1 MEIIQVNKCHLS
13 PVLYVTCPTS
23 RAPMA
28 SGTVGILV
36 QLFYWVL
43 LPPTLIPPQSLPSLQ
58 LQIGEREGQRGKRHR
73 APSPADQGHPLPW
86 GKSTL
91 YRQDIFNFSS
101 SHNNSNDEQQPPQ
114 ALLGNLPFIPSPESP
129 ELNYLQLA
137 KITPLLGRETNHNHL
152 P

>member
-28 SGTVGILV
+28 SGTVGTLV

-86 GKSTL
+86 GKFTL
-91 YRQDIFNFSS
+91 YRQDIFNSS
-101 SHNNSNDEQQPPQ
+101 SNHNNSNDEQQPPQ
-114 ALLGNLPFIPSPESP
+114 ALLGN
-129 ELNYLQLA
+129 
-137 KITPLLGRETNHNHL
+137 PLYTLSRVPRIKLSAAGKDHAPASGRDNHNHL
-152 P
+152 L